1 MFAFGLPVTASH
13 PVAVDAGTIGAS
25 SMTIDE
31 LGEFGV
37 IERIARFLPGQAADV
52 VVGVG
57 DDVAVLRTSA
67 EQVLLATCDIQVEN
81 VHFLRSASTPYQLGR
96 KAIAINVSDIAAMGG
111 QPTWALVSLAL
122 PPDTEAVFVDEL
134 YRGMLDQLQAAG
146 AAIVGGNLSKID
158 GPVVIDLF
166 LLGQCAANRFVC
178 RRGARPGDALLVT
191 GTLGDSRAGLELL
204 RRPDLSVARES
215 REQLLAA
222 HLTPQPRLAEGRLLA
237 GSGLVHAMLDV
248 SDGTLSDLR
257 HMCEAS
263 NVGAELFLA
272 DLPISAACRDV
283 ARALQRDTSEWAL
296 AGGEDYQLM
305 FTVACH
311 DVERIR
317 QELEE
322 QSGTSVRVVG
332 RMLPAQQGI
341 LVKHPDGSCSRP
353 KGAVGWDHFRRHP
366 PA

>member
-1 MFAFGLPVTASH
+1 
-13 PVAVDAGTIGAS
+13 
-25 SMTIDE
+25 MTISE

-81 VHFLRSASTPYQLGR
+81 VHFLLSASTPYQLGR
-96 KAIAINVSDIAAMGG
+96 KTIAINVSDIAAMGG
-111 QPTWALVSLAL
+111 QPIWALVSLAL
-122 PPDTEAVFVDEL
+122 PPDTDVVLVDEL

-158 GPVVIDLF
+158 GPMVIDLF

-178 RRGARPGDALLVT
+178 RSGARSGDALLVT

-204 RRPDLSVARES
+204 QRPDLSVAKEA

-222 HLTPQPRLAEGRLLA
+222 HLTPQPRLAEGQFLA
-237 GSGLVHAMLDV
+237 RSGLVHAMLDV
-248 SDGTLSDLR
+248 SDGALSDLR
-257 HMCEAS
+257 HICEAS
-263 NVGAELFLA
+263 NVGAEVFLA
-272 DLPISAACRDV
+272 DLPISVACREV
-283 ARALQRDTSEWAL
+283 ARALQRDTSDWAL

-305 FTVACH
+305 FTVAFH

-317 QELEE
+317 QELEK
-322 QSGTSVRVVG
+322 QTGTCARVIG
-332 RMLPAQQGI
+332 RMLPAEQGI
-341 LVKHPDGSCSRP
+341 LLQHPNGSRRRP
-353 KGAVGWDHFRRHP
+353 EGAVGWDHFRRHP